1 VKAREVATQVALV
14 GLVVFSA
21 AAAGCVKSI
30 EGLYP
35 PAPAELVKPI
45 YVINHGWHTG
55 IAVQRANI
63 PEGVWPEH
71 ADFADSEYVEVGWG
85 NREFYTAPKGT
96 LGLALKAVI
105 WPTPGVLHVVG
116 FDGPVPQFFRQREIV
131 EILVSDRGFQ
141 RLAAFIGDGYAKDGS
156 GRTTA
161 VGRGQYANSRFYVA
175 REKYFLLKTCNTWTA
190 RALRSAGLPITSLYA
205 VSAGNVMDQA
215 RPLGRRISE
224 RAGEWGDEVR
234 PPGSVRQMKASGR
247 GAHPRWFDR
256 LQAARRE

>member
-1 VKAREVATQVALV
+1 MKAREVATQVALV

-21 AAAGCVKSI
+21 AAAGCAKSI

-71 ADFADSEYVEVGWG
+71 ADVADSEYVEVGWG

-96 LGLALKAVI
+96 LGLALKAVF
-105 WPTPGVLHVVG
+105 WPTPAVLHVVG
-116 FDGPVPQFFRQREIV
+116 FDGPVEQFFRQREIV
-131 EILVSDRGFQ
+131 EILVSDRGFHQ
-141 RLAAFIGDGYAKDGS
+141 LAAFIGDAYAKDSS
-156 GRTTA
+156 GRA
-161 VGRGQYANSRFYVA
+161 IVVGRGQYVNSRFYVA

-205 VSAGNVMDQA
+205 VSAGNVMDQT
-215 RPLGRRISE
+215 RPLGKVLE
-224 RAGEWGDEVR
+224 
-234 PPGSVRQMKASGR
+234 P
-247 GAHPRWFDR
+247 
-256 LQAARRE
+256 

>member
-1 VKAREVATQVALV
+1 MKAREVATQVALV

-21 AAAGCVKSI
+21 AAAGCAKSI

-55 IAVQRANI
+55 IAVRRANI

-85 NREFYTAPKGT
+85 DREFYTAPEGT
-96 LGLALKAVI
+96 LGLALKAVF
-105 WPTPGVLHVVG
+105 WPTQGVLHVVG
-116 FDGPVPQFFRQREIV
+116 FDGPVQQFFRQREIV
-131 EILVSDRGFQ
+131 EILVSDRGFH
-141 RLAAFIGDGYAKDGS
+141 RLAVFIGDAYAKDGS
-156 GRTTA
+156 GRTMV

-205 VSAGNVMDQA
+205 VSAGNVMDQT
-215 RPLGRRISE
+215 RPLGQ
-224 RAGEWGDEVR
+224 VLK
-234 PPGSVRQMKASGR
+234 P
-247 GAHPRWFDR
+247 
-256 LQAARRE
+256 